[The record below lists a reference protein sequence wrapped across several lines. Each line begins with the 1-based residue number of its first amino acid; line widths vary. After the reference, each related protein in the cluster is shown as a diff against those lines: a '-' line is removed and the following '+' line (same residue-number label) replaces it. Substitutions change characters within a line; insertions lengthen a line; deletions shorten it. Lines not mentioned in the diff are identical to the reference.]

1 MKNNYPKNRRKGIKK
16 NSQKHRLLA
25 KYPIEF
31 IEKRWIENG
40 MFKGAQMLVNSN
52 PFVLFH
58 LAKEMQWKRPI
69 PKHLLKAVRS
79 GNWKI
84 SERHYIPREEMNHGV

>member
-1 MKNNYPKNRRKGIKK
+1 MKHNYPKNRKKAIKK
-16 NSQKHRLLA
+16 NSQKHRLLT

-40 MFKGAQMLVNSN
+40 MYEGARILGNSN

-58 LAKEMQWKRPI
+58 LAKEMGWKRPI
-69 PKHLLKAVRS
+69 PNHLLKAVEN
-79 GNWKI
+79 GCWEI
-84 SERHYIPREEMNHGV
+84 SHSHYIPKEEFESV